1 MAQAVMLAARAEEAA
16 AMVGKGTAAATAG
29 AETVAATAVAVMWVA
44 SAAGVTA
51 AAAKM
56 LGGRRQ
62 SQSGLWS
69 PAL

>member
-1 MAQAVMLAARAEEAA
+1 
-16 AMVGKGTAAATAG
+16 MVGKGTAAATAG